1 MANSKEVFAK
11 NIQNLLKIHNSTREE
26 VAKFLG
32 VKYTTFCD
40 WAKGRTY
47 PKMEYIIEIADYFNV
62 KTYALTDENPNYEK
76 AYAEAFEENFNAP
89 KELPIYKY
97 NEKNALVL
105 KAIDNVPLEWL
116 DTNPDDDFTGLMLP
130 DDCMEP
136 IYQKNDTIIAI
147 HSGYVNEGDYL
158 LKNIKNSKLALRR
171 LIINNDRV
179 TMFPLNPNNKIH
191 DITRYISKEEFDSKY
206 EIVGK
211 IKRHIRDF
219 D

>member
-1 MANSKEVFAK
+1 MANSKEIFAN
-11 NIQNLLKIHNSTREE
+11 NIKKLLKMRGRTRED
-26 VAKFLG
+26 VANFLG

-47 PKMEYIIEIADYFNV
+47 PKMEYIIEIADYFCV
-62 KTYALTDENPNYEK
+62 KTYALTEENPDFEK
-76 AYAEAFEENFNAP
+76 AYAEHFEENFNAP

-97 NEKNALVL
+97 NEKNVLVL
-105 KAIDNVPLEWL
+105 KAVDHVPLEWI
-116 DTNPDDDFTGLMLP
+116 DNNPDDDFTGLILP
-130 DDCMEP
+130 DNCMEP

-147 HSGYVNEGDYL
+147 HSDYINEGDYL

-171 LIINNDRV
+171 IIINDSKI
-179 TMFPLNPNNKIH
+179 TMFPLNPNNEIH
-191 DITRYISKEEFDSKY
+191 DITRYISKEEFDSRY